1 MKLHVLSVEHKH
13 GTNTSIHRTEESAR
27 DALHDYVAMWWE
39 REMGDEPM
47 PDGSGQAIEAYFDRV
62 QTEFWE
68 SIEASMPE
76 AAVIAE
82 DNLFY
87 VVVTRTKSSVALPPG
102 VEEWFEREHR
112 TILAT

>member
-1 MKLHVLSVEHKH
+1 
-13 GTNTSIHRTEESAR
+13 
-27 DALHDYVAMWWE
+27 
-39 REMGDEPM
+39 
-47 PDGSGQAIEAYFDRV
+47 V

-68 SIEASMPE
+68 IIEASMPE

-112 TILAT
+112 TILAA